1 MGDLGVLACFGETKY
16 RSGRFEGVDTTLGG
30 DRDVLL
36 GDFFLN
42 SLEPFLDLMD
52 FPEGVLEVFL
62 PLRLFTLP
70 AVSRLLG
77 RSFFGSEA
85 PGVKKVS
92 RLACE
97 RDRFLL
103 DLGVGRRLGLT
114 EVGPRLNF

>member
-1 MGDLGVLACFGETKY
+1 MGDLGVLACFGETRY
-16 RSGRFEGVDTTLGG
+16 RSGRLEDTEIALEG
-30 DRDVLL
+30 DRGVFP
-36 GDFFLN
+36 GVFFLN
-42 SLEPFLDLMD
+42 SLELFLELTD

-62 PLRLFTLP
+62 LLRLLVLP
-70 AVSRLLG
+70 TVSRLLG
-77 RSFFGSEA
+77 RGFFGSEA

-103 DLGVGRRLGLT
+103 DLGVGRTLGLT